1 MTPTPGRSGH
11 PLRQHGARIVTLSV
25 AVLLLAVTAACSGT
39 TAGTA
44 AVGTPS
50 ASPLAPTPS
59 APAVSVLEVTRTVA
73 PPAPVTS
80 VVTTTAEPPPAP
92 IVVTRTEVATVTA
105 AGGGGG
111 TRRTVSGLV
120 SPSGNITC
128 GVVGGILFCTIG
140 VYDFDLPSCPS
151 PSSGALISLASTGPS
166 DISSCGAEIL
176 DGVDATTLD
185 YGDVAALGSY
195 VCTVEE
201 VGMAC
206 VSPGGFGFTIARAG
220 YQPF

>member
-1 MTPTPGRSGH
+1 MTVS
-11 PLRQHGARIVTLSV
+11 LS
-25 AVLLLAVTAACSGT
+25 VLLLAVTVACSGT

-50 ASPLAPTPS
+50 TAALAPTPS
-59 APAVSVLEVTRTVA
+59 VPAVAVVEVTRTVA
-73 PPAPVTS
+73 PPAAVTS

-92 IVVTRTEVATVTA
+92 VVVTHTEVATVTA
-105 AGGGGG
+105 AAGGGGGG

-176 DGVDATTLD
+176 DGVDATTLE